1 MRTKIFNGY
10 NTEFPSLGTDFK
22 TQNTLDGAIDI
33 HLSQRAKPNVFKSS
47 HSLVEKSQHPF
58 PLNEVEPF
66 RTDPNLDLRHTVPTG
81 GFRKDKR
88 TLYSSQDFPPMPSNK
103 MLMKTT
109 NVFDSDF
116 IV

>member
-1 MRTKIFNGY
+1 MRSKIFNGY
-10 NTEFPSLGTDFK
+10 NNEHPSLGTDFK
-22 TQNTLDGAIDI
+22 TQKILDGPIDN
-33 HLSQRAKPNVFKSS
+33 HLSQRTKPNVFKSS
-47 HSLVEKSQHPF
+47 HSLVEKFQHPF
-58 PLNEVEPF
+58 PLNEVDPF

-88 TLYSSQDFPPMPSNK
+88 TLYSSQGFPSMPNNS